1 MGISERFTHK
11 KRVITHTLA
20 HTHTHVQL
28 ALPTIL
34 EVDGIT

>member
-11 KRVITHTLA
+11 KRVVTRTRA

-34 EVDGIT
+34 EVGGIT